1 MKKNKKI
8 EEFNVATT
16 TLCVDLD
23 KKVDEMLEF
32 ALKVGEAK
40 MLLKRW
46 SRAKRLIKKLNLECF
61 SMVQSLENNV
71 VTCFGGGETEG

>member
-1 MKKNKKI
+1 MMKNKKI
-8 EEFNVATT
+8 DEFNVATT

-32 ALKVGEAK
+32 ALKAGEAK

-46 SRAKRLIKKLNLECF
+46 SRTKRLIKKLNWECF
-61 SMVQSLENNV
+61 AMVQSLSDNI
-71 VTCFGGGETEG
+71 VTCSAGETEG